1 MLSGKQNA
9 GLRRFKNMQPIHPI
23 VFLPLF
29 IAVIIAISACTAA
42 KGSILILEDPNGTGF
57 TMDFK
62 AWSANN
68 KCALSLRKG
77 DVLQFEIA
85 RESGE
90 ITLSVSGR
98 NGSEPYTG
106 KSLQSGGFTVTVSET
121 DDYVI
126 RIAGKAATGKIAVKN
141 LGSG

>member
-1 MLSGKQNA
+1 
-9 GLRRFKNMQPIHPI
+9 MQSVHPI

-29 IAVIIAISACTAA
+29 IAVIITISACTAP
-42 KGSILILEDPNGTGF
+42 KGSIVILEDPDGTGF

-62 AWSANN
+62 AWSAEN
-68 KCALSLRKG
+68 KCELPLREG
-77 DVLQFEIA
+77 DVLQIEIA

-106 KSLQSGGFTVTVSET
+106 KGLKSGGFTVAVSET
-121 DDYVI
+121 DDYAI
-126 RIAGKAATGKIAVKN
+126 RIAGKGATGKITVKN
-141 LGSG
+141 LGVT

>member
-1 MLSGKQNA
+1 
-9 GLRRFKNMQPIHPI
+9 MQPVHPI

-29 IAVIIAISACTAA
+29 IAVIIAISACTAS
-42 KGSILILEDPNGTGF
+42 KGSVVILEEPNGTGF

-62 AWSANN
+62 AWSADN
-68 KCALSLRKG
+68 KCELSLRRG

-90 ITLSVSGR
+90 IALSVSGK
-98 NGSEPYTG
+98 NGGEPYAG
-106 KSLQSGGFTVTVSET
+106 KGLKSGGFTVAVSET

-126 RIAGKAATGKIAVKN
+126 KIAGKGATGKIRVKN
-141 LGSG
+141 LGGG